1 MKSLLLRLTLALSAS
16 MSSYC
21 SVATTDNRLLHGA
34 LVTYPCTLRM
44 GDEDIQL
51 ELDPVIDKYL
61 YMHSRTPAKPFSLTL
76 QDCDVSV
83 GKTVKLTFSGTESA
97 ALPGLLALDGGSQAS
112 GIALGIATAE
122 GKPVVLNKPGQG
134 YALVNGTNSLQLQV
148 YIQAEGEAIAQ
159 KKISLG
165 AFSAVTTFG
174 LEYE

>member
-1 MKSLLLRLTLALSAS
+1 M
-16 MSSYC
+16 
-21 SVATTDNRLLHGA
+21 
-34 LVTYPCTLRM
+34 
-44 GDEDIQL
+44 

-83 GKTVKLTFSGTESA
+83 GKTVKLTFSGTRKRR
-97 ALPGLLALDGGSQAS
+97 LARPAGFGWRQRAS
-112 GIALGIATAE
+112 IALGIATA
-122 GKPVVLNKPGQG
+122 GKPVVNKPGQG

-148 YIQAEGEAIAQ
+148 YIERREAIAQ